1 MLNGAKNMHGGVSAM
16 IIDMYVSSL
25 PGGPFAWS

>member
-16 IIDMYVSSL
+16 IIDMYVSSP